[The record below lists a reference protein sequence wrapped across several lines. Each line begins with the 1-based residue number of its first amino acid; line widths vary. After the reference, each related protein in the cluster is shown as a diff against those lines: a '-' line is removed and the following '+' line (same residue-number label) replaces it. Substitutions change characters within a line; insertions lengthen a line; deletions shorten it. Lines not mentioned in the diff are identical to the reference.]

1 MICMSKV
8 NFDIY
13 IKISGIYEWEGLI
26 KMKIIKRSG
35 SEVTFDITKIMAAVS
50 KANQEVVHSER
61 LSDEQIQTISD
72 NVESICEEMNRSL
85 NVEEI
90 QDLVENQIMN
100 LRAFAV
106 ARKYITYRYKR
117 ALVRKSN
124 STDQQ
129 ILSLLECNNE
139 EVKQENSNKNPTV
152 NSVQRDYMAGEVS
165 KDITKRFLLPADIVD
180 AHEQGLIHFHDA
192 DYFAQHMHNCCLVN
206 LEDMLQNGTVISETM
221 IEKPHSFS
229 TACNI
234 ATQAIAQIASSQ
246 YGGQSISLAH
256 LAPFVQISREKFV
269 KQVAEEFKATG
280 IAASEEKVREVAELR
295 VRDEIKRGV
304 QMIQYQVITL
314 MTTNGQ
320 APFVTVF
327 MYIDEVPEGQTRED
341 LALVIEEVLKQRI
354 QGVKN
359 EKGIW
364 ITPAFPKLIYVLDK
378 DNITEDSKYWYLTEL
393 AAKCTAKRMVPDYIS
408 AKVMRELKNGDVYPC
423 MGCRS
428 FPTSEDSQRNPD
440 GTRKYYGRF
449 NQGVV
454 TINLVDVACS
464 AEGHI
469 DRFWEIL
476 ESRLEL
482 CHRALRCRH
491 ERLLGTVSDVAPILW
506 QHGALA
512 RLKKGETIDKLL
524 FNGYSTISLGYAGL
538 CEMCVRMTGKTHT
551 SPEGKKL
558 ALEVMQKLNDKCKE
572 WKEAENISYSVYGT
586 PMESTTYKFAKC
598 LQKRFGI
605 IKGVTDKNYITNSYH
620 IHVTEPVNAFDKLKF
635 ESEFQKLS
643 PGGAI
648 SYVEV
653 PNLQDN
659 VEAVI
664 SVMKFIYDN
673 ILYAELNTKS
683 DYCEICGYDGEIKIV
698 TDENGKLIWE
708 CPNCGNRDQNNLF
721 VARRTCG
728 YIGTQFWNQGRT
740 QEIKERVLHL

>member
-1 MICMSKV
+1 
-8 NFDIY
+8 
-13 IKISGIYEWEGLI
+13 
-26 KMKIIKRSG
+26 MKIIKRSG

-100 LRAFAV
+100 FRAFAV

-246 YGGQSISLAH
+246 FGGQSISLAH
-256 LAPFVQISREKFV
+256 LAPFVQISREKFI

-280 IAASEEKVREVAELR
+280 IDASEEKIKEVAELR

-359 EKGIW
+359 EKGVW
-364 ITPAFPKLIYVLDK
+364 ITPAFPKLIYVLEE
-378 DNITEDSKYWYLTEL
+378 DNIREDSKYWNLTQL
-393 AAKCTAKRMVPDYIS
+393 AAQCTAKRMVPDYIS
-408 AKVMRELKNGDVYPC
+408 EKIMKKLKVDKNGDGHCFPC

-428 FPTSEDSQRNPD
+428 FLTPYNDPETGKP
-440 GTRKYYGRF
+440 KYYGRF

-454 TINLVDVACS
+454 TLNLVDVACS
-464 AEGHI
+464 SGK
-469 DRFWEIL
+469 DMDKFWKIL
-476 ESRLEL
+476 DERLEL
-482 CHRALRCRH
+482 CKRALMCRH
-491 ERLLGTVSDVAPILW
+491 YRLKGTPSDVAPILW
-506 QHGALA
+506 QNGALA

-524 FNGYSTISLGYAGL
+524 YGGYSTISLGYAGL
-538 CEMCVRMTGKTHT
+538 CECTYYMKGVTHT
-551 SPEGKKL
+551 APEGTEFALKL
-558 ALEVMQKLNDKCKE
+558 MTYLRDTCNR
-572 WKEAENISYSVYGT
+572 WAEETNIDFSLYGT
-586 PMESTTYKFAKC
+586 PLESTTYKFAKN
-598 LQKRFGI
+598 LQKRFGK

-620 IHVTEPVNAFDKLKF
+620 VHVTENINAFDKLKF
-635 ESEFQKLS
+635 EAQFQELS

-653 PNLQDN
+653 PDMNDN
-659 VEAVI
+659 IPAVL
-664 SVMKFIYDN
+664 SVMQFIYDN
-673 ILYAELNTKS
+673 IMYAELNTKS
-683 DYCEICGYDGEIKIV
+683 DYCQVCGYTGQIQII
-698 TDENGKLIWE
+698 TDDDGKLIWE
-708 CPNCGNRDQNNLF
+708 CPNCGNRNQDKMN

>member
-1 MICMSKV
+1 
-8 NFDIY
+8 
-13 IKISGIYEWEGLI
+13 
-26 KMKIIKRSG
+26 MKIIKRSG
-35 SEVTFDITKIMAAVS
+35 SEVTFDISKIMDAVS
-50 KANQEVVHSER
+50 KANMEVVHSER
-61 LSDEQIQTISD
+61 LSEEQIETISN
-72 NVESICEEMNRSL
+72 NVESICKEMNRSL
-85 NVEEI
+85 SVEEI

-100 LRAFAV
+100 FRAFSV

-124 STDQQ
+124 STDKQ

-165 KDITKRFLLPADIVD
+165 KDITKRFLLPPDIVD

-256 LAPFVQISREKFV
+256 LAPFVQVSREKFIG
-269 KQVAEEFKATG
+269 QVRDEFEKTG
-280 IAASEEKVREVAELR
+280 IDASEEKIREVAELR
-295 VRDEIKRGV
+295 VKDEIKRGV

-327 MYIDEVPEGQTRED
+327 MYLDEVPEGQTRDD
-341 LALVIEEVLKQRI
+341 LALVTEEVLRQRM

-359 EKGIW
+359 EQGVY
-364 ITPAFPKLIYVLDK
+364 ITPAFPKLIYVLEE
-378 DNITEDSKYWYLTEL
+378 DNIHEDSKYWYLTEI
-393 AAKCTAKRMVPDYIS
+393 AAQCTAKRMVPDYIS
-408 AKVMRELKNGDVYPC
+408 EKKMKELKVDANGNGQCFPC

-428 FPTSEDSQRNPD
+428 FLTP
-440 GTRKYYGRF
+440 Y
-449 NQGVV
+449 
-454 TINLVDVACS
+454 
-464 AEGHI
+464 I
-469 DRFWEIL
+469 DKFWSIL
-476 ESRLEL
+476 NERLDL
-482 CHRALRCRH
+482 CKRALMCRH
-491 ERLLGTVSDVAPILW
+491 YRLKGTPSDVAPILW
-506 QHGALA
+506 QNGALA

-524 FNGYSTISLGYAGL
+524 YGGYSTISLGYAGL
-538 CEMCVRMTGKTHT
+538 CECTYYMKGVTHT
-551 SPEGKKL
+551 NPEGTEF
-558 ALEVMQKLNDKCKE
+558 ALKVMQYLNDTCKR
-572 WKEAENISYSVYGT
+572 WAAETNIDFSLYGT
-586 PMESTTYKFAKC
+586 PLESTTYKFSKC
-598 LQKRFGI
+598 LQKRFGKI
-605 IKGVTDKNYITNSYH
+605 AGVTDKNYITNSYH
-620 IHVTEPVNAFDKLKF
+620 VHVTEQINAFEKLKF
-635 ESEFQKLS
+635 ESQFQKLS

-653 PNLQDN
+653 PDMQNN
-659 VEAVI
+659 IPAVLK
-664 SVMKFIYDN
+664 VMQYIYDN
-673 ILYAELNTKS
+673 IMYAELNTKS
-683 DYCEICGYDGEIKIV
+683 DYCQECGYTGQIQII
-698 TDENGKLIWE
+698 TDDDGKLIWE
-708 CPNCGNRDQNNLF
+708 CPNCGNRNQDKMN